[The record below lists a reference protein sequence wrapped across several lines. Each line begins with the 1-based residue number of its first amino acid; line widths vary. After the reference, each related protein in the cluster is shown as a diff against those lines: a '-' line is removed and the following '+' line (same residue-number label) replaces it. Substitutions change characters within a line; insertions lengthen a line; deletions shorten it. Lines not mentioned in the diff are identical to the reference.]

1 MRHTPVL
8 ARARLEG
15 AVRSVSEPVLCETSL
30 MERTIRVIKHVSGPL
45 KDTIVEVVEDDG
57 GALHLVALEL
67 HVSFDSND
75 TGTVKDITPAEPQ
88 RDSGSSGQR
97 PRT

>member
-1 MRHTPVL
+1 M
-8 ARARLEG
+8 
-15 AVRSVSEPVLCETSL
+15 LCKTRL

-57 GALHLVALEL
+57 GALRLVVVEL
-67 HVSFDSND
+67 HVSFDSNGD
-75 TGTVKDITPAEPQ
+75 TGTVKEITPAEME
-88 RDSGSSGQR
+88 RGAESSSQG

>member
-1 MRHTPVL
+1 
-8 ARARLEG
+8 
-15 AVRSVSEPVLCETSL
+15 

-45 KDTIVEVVEDDG
+45 KDTIVEIVEDDG
-57 GALHLVALEL
+57 GALHLVAVEL

-75 TGTVKDITPAEPQ
+75 GTGVVKDITTVETERAGE
-88 RDSGSSGQR
+88 GSSQH

>member
-1 MRHTPVL
+1 
-8 ARARLEG
+8 
-15 AVRSVSEPVLCETSL
+15 

-75 TGTVKDITPAEPQ
+75 DTGTVKDITPAEPQ
-88 RDSGSSGQR
+88 RGSGSSSQR
-97 PRT
+97 QRT

>member
-1 MRHTPVL
+1 
-8 ARARLEG
+8 
-15 AVRSVSEPVLCETSL
+15 

-57 GALHLVALEL
+57 GGLHLVAREL

-75 TGTVKDITPAEPQ
+75 GTGMVQDITRAEAE
-88 RDSGSSGQR
+88 RGAESSSHR
-97 PRT
+97 ART

>member
-1 MRHTPVL
+1 M
-8 ARARLEG
+8 
-15 AVRSVSEPVLCETSL
+15 LCETHR

-45 KDTIVEVVEDDG
+45 KDTIVEIVEDDG
-57 GALHLVALEL
+57 GALHLVAVEL

-75 TGTVKDITPAEPQ
+75 GTGVVKDITPVETERAGE
-88 RDSGSSGQR
+88 GSSQH

>member
-1 MRHTPVL
+1 
-8 ARARLEG
+8 
-15 AVRSVSEPVLCETSL
+15 VLCETRR

-75 TGTVKDITPAEPQ
+75 GTGTVKDITPAETE
-88 RDSGSSGQR
+88 RGAERFSQR

>member
-1 MRHTPVL
+1 
-8 ARARLEG
+8 
-15 AVRSVSEPVLCETSL
+15 

-75 TGTVKDITPAEPQ
+75 GTGTVKDITPAAETE
-88 RDSGSSGQR
+88 RGAERFSQR

>member
-1 MRHTPVL
+1 
-8 ARARLEG
+8 
-15 AVRSVSEPVLCETSL
+15 VLCETQR

-45 KDTIVEVVEDDG
+45 KDTIVEIVEDDG
-57 GALHLVALEL
+57 GALHLVAVEL

-75 TGTVKDITPAEPQ
+75 GTGVVKDITPVETEP
-88 RDSGSSGQR
+88 GGESSSQH